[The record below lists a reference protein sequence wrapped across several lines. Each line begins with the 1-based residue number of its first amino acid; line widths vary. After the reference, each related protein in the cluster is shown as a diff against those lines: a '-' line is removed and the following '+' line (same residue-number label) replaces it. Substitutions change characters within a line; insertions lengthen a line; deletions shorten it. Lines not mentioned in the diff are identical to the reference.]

1 VSSVDNARLNPIN
14 HSGPRRLLIAL
25 YLLFALAAGARALF
39 QLLTKWEQAP
49 LAYGLSALAALLYLL
64 ACVGLARSSPR
75 AWRLAVT
82 VCALEL
88 AGVLLVGALTL
99 ALPTRF
105 TATTVWSGF
114 GAGYGYVPL
123 LLPALGLAW
132 LSRPSTRH
140 AYGLHQ

>member
-1 VSSVDNARLNPIN
+1 MQTATRNAAT
-14 HSGPRRLLIAL
+14 HSGARRLLLAL

-64 ACVGLARSSPR
+64 ACVGLARSSPP
-75 AWRLAVT
+75 AWRLAVG
-82 VCALEL
+82 VCAFEL
-88 AGVLLVGALTL
+88 AGVLLVGALSL
-99 ALPTRF
+99 ALPTLF
-105 TATTVWSGF
+105 AATTVWSGF

-123 LLPALGLAW
+123 ILPALGLAW
-132 LSRPSTRH
+132 LSRPSTRR